1 MASRTRDLLLDAVL
15 RGVTRILCIIFGAL
29 YPGKVCYVVKICAQ
43 RFYDLR
49 PMFFQCIFDTMDYK
63 SFEKAMDRAEK
74 ALLLN
79 DTERCMKI
87 MQSIIHKFD
96 TVR

>member
-1 MASRTRDLLLDAVL
+1 
-15 RGVTRILCIIFGAL
+15 
-29 YPGKVCYVVKICAQ
+29 
-43 RFYDLR
+43 
-49 PMFFQCIFDTMDYK
+49 MFFQCIFDTMDYK